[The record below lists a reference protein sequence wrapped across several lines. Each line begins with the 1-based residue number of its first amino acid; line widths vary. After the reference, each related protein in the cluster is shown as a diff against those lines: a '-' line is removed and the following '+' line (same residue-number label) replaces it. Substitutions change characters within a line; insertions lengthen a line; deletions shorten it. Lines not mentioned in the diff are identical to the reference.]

1 MKRFFSVLTFWVLC
15 SFFAFSQSQSVAD
28 MELQAVI
35 NSKSNEQVTI
45 NIVLNS
51 RPDPVVLKSKAAA
64 VRDGMLK
71 RNVVLNELKNHS
83 ANAQQGIIAELRT
96 AEKAGQV
103 SDISSHWISNS
114 ITCKAT
120 PLVIKELLMH
130 PDVLSVGLDK
140 EYQIVQA
147 VEDVPVAVTS
157 GNSRK
162 SAMPHVLQVNADD
175 VWGLGYTGKN
185 VVVAILDSGI
195 NPDHYD
201 LKDHLWT
208 GYVDAD
214 GDGDKDDLVNGWN
227 FIENNADIR
236 DDYGHGTHCAG
247 IVAGDGTV
255 GNITGIAP
263 DATIMGV
270 KIVNRTGGGTPAQM
284 ISGVEFAVE
293 NGADVLS
300 LSLGFKRS
308 QIKSADIEA
317 LRTTFENL
325 LQLGVVACVAAGNDG
340 NTNGAPDNVDFPAAC
355 PPPYLHPDQ
364 QDNPGGLTSVICVGS
379 VNADDE
385 YVSSSSQGPVT
396 WKDTKWDD
404 YPYNETKIGLIR
416 PDVSAPG
423 DLVYS
428 LKFDENDKY
437 KPMSGTSQATP
448 CVAGVI
454 ALMLEKNSALTPA
467 EICETLET
475 TAKKLTETKSNTTGS
490 GRVDALAAINSIE
503 SANEKSFLE
512 LREFGPKSLAGSGVK
527 TINLSFVN
535 NGRAVSTADAKVVIA
550 TDDPYV
556 TLKNN
561 VISLADIASGSVK
574 NVAFDIEVAD
584 DIPVS
589 HSVYMVQTITDG
601 GYSRPSEF
609 VIKFDS
615 SAKIVCRSVD
625 KKKVKAGEKT
635 VFTLE
640 MMNVGTVATVAP
652 TKVVLECSSPYVHIA
667 QKEAMLGVMAVGETQ
682 KLNFDIEV
690 DKSIVDNSNINFDVF
705 AVPNNYT
712 DVKSLV
718 YEFESGLD
726 DSGHV
731 IDGFDGWT
739 TFDASNDG
747 RNHPWWHSSFA
758 GTHKADNADGA
769 HSGNGQMMS
778 ETYCQASMREY
789 AVPIDNYLVSPMVK
803 ATASSKFSFWARV
816 HSNKWYGEH
825 FGVAVSESG
834 NTSPNDFTT
843 IQEWTINKA
852 NGDGWAEYSVDLNQY
867 AGKSIY
873 VAIRHFFTVAQWE
886 EVDNGYDTYIL
897 HVDDAMFTSVID
909 VSQTFKYDN
918 YSYFSVVVESNP
930 LPAPK
935 NVTAVSGGN
944 NSISLSWDAV
954 VNAQSYNVYR
964 NGVCIATTTAL
975 SCTDSGLSSDTEYRY
990 CVAAV
995 YNGKEYERS
1004 VEVVAVTAKADYSVK
1019 IKVVAPS
1026 ALDWGENSLDIT
1038 MVNNGKYE
1046 QKSRSTLVLT
1056 TTSPYVTVETAN
1068 VGMSYLPVGAESTKS
1083 FKVVVDKAAPN
1094 GHVVEF
1100 NLKVT
1105 ELYEDKNVWDC
1116 PFCLTVGESEATTK
1130 VSSVEGGER
1139 DHVIYDMAGRVV
1151 KSISSP
1157 GIYIVNGKK
1166 IIVR

>member
-1 MKRFFSVLTFWVLC
+1 
-15 SFFAFSQSQSVAD
+15 

-64 VRDGMLK
+64 VRDGVLK

-227 FIENNADIR
+227 FVANNADIR

-308 QIKSADIEA
+308 QIKLADIEA

-325 LQLGVVACVAAGNDG
+325 LQMEIVACVAAGNDG
-340 NTNGAPDNVDFPAAC
+340 NTIGAPDNVDFPAAC

-364 QDNPGGLTSVICVGS
+364 RVNSGGFTSVICVGS

-385 YVSSSSQGPVT
+385 YVSSSSQGPAT
-396 WKDTKWDD
+396 WTDTEWND

-416 PDVSAPG
+416 PDVAAPG
-423 DLVYS
+423 NLVYS

-437 KPMSGTSQATP
+437 KYMSGTSQATP

-490 GRVDALAAINSIE
+490 GRVDALAAINCIE
-503 SANEKSFLE
+503 SAEEKSFLE
-512 LREFGPKSLAGSGVK
+512 LVEYSPKSLRGGGTK

-535 NGRAVSTADAKVVIA
+535 NGWAVSTADAKVVIT

-574 NVAFDIEVAD
+574 NVAFDIEVSD

-589 HSVYMVQTITDG
+589 HSVYMLQTITEG
-601 GYSRPSEF
+601 GNSRQSEF

-640 MMNVGTVATVAP
+640 MVNVGTVAAVAP

-726 DSGHV
+726 DSGYV

-739 TFDASNDG
+739 TFDASNDD

-758 GTHKADNADGA
+758 GTHKADNAGGA

-778 ETYCQASMREY
+778 ETYCQASMQEY
-789 AVPIDNYLVSPMVK
+789 TVPIDNYLVSPMVK

-852 NGDGWAEYSVDLNQY
+852 DGDGWAEYSVDLSQY

-873 VAIRHFFTVAQWE
+873 VAIRHFFTVTQWE
-886 EVDNGYDTYIL
+886 AVDNGYDTYIL

-909 VSQTFKYDN
+909 MSQTFKYDN

-935 NVTAVSGGN
+935 NVTAVSGGK

-954 VNAQSYNVYR
+954 ANAQSYNVYR
-964 NGVCIATTTAL
+964 NGVYAGNSKTTSYA
-975 SCTDSGLSSDTEYRY
+975 DSGLSSGMEYVY
-990 CVAAV
+990 TVAAV
-995 YNGKEYERS
+995 YNGKEYAHS
-1004 VEVVAVTAKADYSVK
+1004 AKAIASTAKDDYSVT
-1019 IKVVAPS
+1019 IKSVYPNWLVAGDNE
-1026 ALDWGENSLDIT
+1026 LEIVIL
-1038 MVNNGKYE
+1038 NNGTKE
-1046 QKSRSTLVLT
+1046 HESRSRVTL
-1056 TTSPYVTVETAN
+1056 SCDDPYVTVSASTAVQN
-1068 VGMSYLPVGAESTKS
+1068 VNALSPDAEVTRT
-1083 FKVVVDKAAPN
+1083 FVVTLSDDAPD
-1094 GHVVEF
+1094 GHAVKF
-1100 NLKVT
+1100 NLNVAY
-1105 ELYEDKNVWDC
+1105 LYVSDRGWDC
-1116 PFCLTVGESEATTK
+1116 PFSLTVGESEATTK

-1166 IIVR
+1166 IFVR